1 MALLFKKEL
10 LILLIFINIDSY
22 AYNENQVKIFEKES
36 SSIQI
41 VSEIYPPYQVLN
53 ENGELGGLSADKVK
67 LLFHHSSIDYQVKIY
82 PWARAYQLA
91 LTQPNIFIFS
101 LLRTQERES
110 LFRWVAPLCSLAF
123 SFYRSKKRPDI
134 QVNSLAE
141 AKNYLIAVQK
151 GQASAEYLLRL
162 GFEPEKNLSI
172 SYNADN
178 LIQMLAFDRVE
189 LVVLSST
196 YFASL
201 IESNSP
207 YADKIE
213 PIFPIDYLTR
223 NLYLASSLNTTS
235 DLINRLNISYNRLAP
250 QFNHDCKK

>member
-10 LILLIFINIDSY
+10 LVLLIFINVDSY
-22 AYNENQVKIFEKES
+22 ASNENKVKTFKQDPP
-36 SSIQI
+36 SIQV
-41 VSEIYPPYQVLN
+41 VSEIYPPYQVIN
-53 ENGELGGLSADKVK
+53 ENGDLGGLSADKVK

-110 LFRWVAPLCSLAF
+110 LFQWVAPLCSIEF

-162 GFEPEKNLSI
+162 GFEPKKNLSI

-178 LIQMLAFDRVE
+178 LMQMLVYDRVE
-189 LVVLSST
+189 LIVLSST

-201 IESNSP
+201 IESNSK
-207 YADKIE
+207 YVDKIE

-223 NLYLASSLNTTS
+223 NLYLASSLNTS
-235 DLINRLNISYNRLAP
+235 LDLINRLNISYDELAP
-250 QFNHDCKK
+250 QFDHDCKK

>member
-1 MALLFKKEL
+1 MTLLFKREL
-10 LILLIFINIDSY
+10 LVLLIFINVDSY
-22 AYNENQVKIFEKES
+22 ASNENQVKTFKQES
-36 SSIQI
+36 PGIQV
-41 VSEIYPPYQVLN
+41 VSEIYPPYQVIN
-53 ENGELGGLSADKVK
+53 ENGDLGGLSADKVK

-110 LFRWVAPLCSLAF
+110 LFQWVAPLCSIEF

-141 AKNYLIAVQK
+141 AKNYLIAAQK

-162 GFEPEKNLSI
+162 GFEPKKNLSI

-178 LIQMLAFDRVE
+178 LMQMLVYDRVE
-189 LVVLSST
+189 LIVLSST

-201 IESNSP
+201 IESNSK
-207 YADKIE
+207 YVDKIE

-223 NLYLASSLNTTS
+223 NLYLASSLNTS
-235 DLINRLNISYNRLAP
+235 LDLINRLNISYDELAP
-250 QFNHDCKK
+250 QFDHDCKK